1 MADNLNAAQIQAIE
15 QKARDG
21 LGQAIQAM
29 NLRKWSM
36 EQALVMCSSIEKE
49 RISELPKSS
58 PLSHNYVVQLA
69 EQIYAF
75 VAKPAIEFKVEP

>member
-1 MADNLNAAQIQAIE
+1 MVDNLNAAQLQAIE

-21 LGQAIQAM
+21 LLAAIAAM
-29 NLRKWSM
+29 QLRKWSM
-36 EQALVMCSSIEKE
+36 EQAIAMCSSIEKARMSGE
-49 RISELPKSS
+49 VQKSS
-58 PLSHNYVVQLA
+58 PDVVQLA